1 MTIISLTL
9 PYSTMRAQTLFNAF
23 SSPATIINALS
34 TTSFAK
40 FVPCFLAGNIIWTL
54 LEYGLH
60 RFLFHIDDLLPDAN
74 WALVL
79 HFLLHGIHHYLP
91 MDRYVPRL
99 PTNPPLY

>member
-1 MTIISLTL
+1 MSFSVVYRQTTADNPCPSSI
-9 PYSTMRAQTLFNAF
+9 RAQTLFNAF
-23 SSPATIINALS
+23 SSPSTILTALS

-40 FVPCFLAGNIIWTL
+40 FIPCFIAGNIIWTL

-91 MDRYVPRL
+91 MDR
-99 PTNPPLY
+99 